1 VCVVTPFGVKNGSP
15 TYQRVVIKGFH
26 EYIDVFIKIFL
37 DDFMIFS
44 DLLTYLEIFR
54 RQ

>member
-1 VCVVTPFGVKNGSP
+1 MWVVMPFGVKNGSP
-15 TYQRVVIKGFH
+15 TYQRVVIKGFR

-37 DDFMIFS
+37 DDFIIFS
-44 DLLTYLEIFR
+44 DLLTYLKEFK